1 MITKEEVQHIA
12 KLARIELSDTEV
24 EKFQKELGDVLQY
37 FEILGELDTATV
49 RPMTH
54 SVAVENIKRQDATEP
69 NLDGAKTLLEMAPDT
84 KDGFL
89 KVKSIL

>member
-1 MITKEEVQHIA
+1 MLSKEEVQHIA

-24 EKFQKELGDVLQY
+24 EKFQKELGDVLEY

-49 RPMTH
+49 QPMTH
-54 SVAVENIKRQDATEP
+54 SVALANIKRQDATEP
-69 NLDGAKTLLEMAPDT
+69 NLDSAETLLEMAPET
-84 KDGFL
+84 QNGYL